1 MGTVLN
7 KEKEDFELTILFS
20 KLGEL
25 IYRKIKQGK
34 MVGDDFTLKQIKNID
49 KFIENNVE

>member
-1 MGTVLN
+1 MSSVLN

-34 MVGDDFTLKQIKNID
+34 MVGDDVTLKKTKEID
-49 KFIENNVE
+49 KFIENNLE

>member
-1 MGTVLN
+1 MSSVLN

-34 MVGDDFTLKQIKNID
+34 MVGDDITLKKVKDID
-49 KFIENNVE
+49 KFIDNNME

>member
-1 MGTVLN
+1 MASLLN
-7 KEKEDFELTILFS
+7 KEKEDFELTELFS

-34 MVGDDFTLKQIKNID
+34 MVGDDITLKHIKKLDN
-49 KFIENNVE
+49 FIENHVE